1 MKSRPPSKR
10 ERNAADIKERLYV
23 AAANV
28 VADEGFATA
37 SIAKITEAAGVAQ
50 GTFYNYFESREAIF
64 EELVPI
70 FGKRM
75 RGYIRA
81 RVGALEDFF
90 ERERVGFEA
99 FFEFIH
105 DNPFFGR
112 VLNEAEIFTPVPYK
126 AYFDGIL
133 AGYLAEFD
141 RAARAGHIRHLPKKE
156 AEAVALVLMSA
167 RNYLGYFYMSEILQ
181 RGRIP
186 KPAVTA
192 YTRMVRGALAPADL
206 PSSADGPV
214 NAR

>member
-133 AGYLAEFD
+133 AGYLTEFD
-141 RAARAGHIRHLPKKE
+141 RAARAGYIRPLPKKE

-167 RNYLGYFYMSEILQ
+167 RNYLGYFYLSDILQ

-192 YTRMVRGALAPADL
+192 YAHMVRGALAPADRR
-206 PSSADGPV
+206 SVEGGPV